1 MFRDLECAFRA
12 LDMRDTRVLNSRF
25 MSQQTI
31 QPDQLAKLLGALSEQ
46 LRTLGASYEL
56 VVIGG
61 AALAALG
68 LVRRPTRDVDV
79 VALRAEG
86 AISPADPFPEPL
98 VEAVKRVASDFGLGE
113 GWLNPGPTADLV
125 RLGLPEG
132 FEARMI
138 TRSYGPPLTVHFA
151 GRLDQIHL
159 KLYAMVDQ
167 GVGRHEDDLK
177 ALDPSSEELLA
188 AARWARTHDPSEGF
202 RGELMKVIAYLGVQD
217 ADVD

>member
-1 MFRDLECAFRA
+1 MHSTLPI
-12 LDMRDTRVLNSRF
+12 
-25 MSQQTI
+25 MSEQAI
-31 QPDQLAKLLGALSEQ
+31 RPDQLDELLGALSEQ

-61 AALAALG
+61 AALAAVG

-86 AISPADPFPEPL
+86 AITPADPFPEPL
-98 VEAVKRVASDFGLGE
+98 VEAVRRVAGDFGLSE

-125 RLGLPEG
+125 RLGLPKG
-132 FEARMI
+132 FEARMV
-138 TRSYGPPLTVHFA
+138 TRSYGPALTVDFA

-159 KLYAMVDQ
+159 KLYAMADQ
-167 GVGRHEDDLK
+167 GLGRHEDDLR
-177 ALDPSSEELLA
+177 ALDPSPEELLG
-188 AARWARTHDPSEGF
+188 AARWARTHDPSEAF
-202 RGELMKVIAYLGVQD
+202 REELLGVLVYLGVQD